1 MPARQKLNG
10 VSLYIILAL
19 GAIVAFVSGSGTVF
33 WVATGLLLMVA
44 IHTGAFRPTSGKK
57 H

>member
-10 VSLYIILAL
+10 ISLYIILAL

-44 IHTGAFRPTSGKK
+44 IHSGAFRPTSGKK